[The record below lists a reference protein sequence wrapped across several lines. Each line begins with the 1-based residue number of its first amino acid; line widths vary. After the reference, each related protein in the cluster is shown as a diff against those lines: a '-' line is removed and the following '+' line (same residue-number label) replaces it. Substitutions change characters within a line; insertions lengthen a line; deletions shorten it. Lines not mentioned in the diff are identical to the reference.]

1 MGQMNPKLFSWVAAH
16 LLPHEAS
23 ARRWLSS
30 SGISPPDAD
39 DLIQEAYCRIS
50 SMTSFDQIN
59 SPKAYFNQ
67 TVRNILVERARR
79 ARVVNIQT
87 VAEIDRVPG
96 EVDER
101 SPERIV
107 MGREALAQVNE
118 VLRGLPKRTSDIL
131 RMRRVEGMSQKEI
144 AATLRIS
151 EAVVEY
157 EAAKAIR
164 LILRHVGRGQD
175 TVNQPK
181 ETKRTRRARNG

>member
-1 MGQMNPKLFSWVAAH
+1 
-16 LLPHEAS
+16 
-23 ARRWLSS
+23 
-30 SGISPPDAD
+30 
-39 DLIQEAYCRIS
+39 
-50 SMTSFDQIN
+50 MTSFDQIN

-118 VLRGLPKRTSDIL
+118 VLGGLPKRTSDIL
-131 RMRRVEGMSQKEI
+131 RMRRLEGMSQKEI
-144 AATLRIS
+144 AATLGIS

>member
-1 MGQMNPKLFSWVAAH
+1 MDPKLFSWVAEH

-30 SGISPPDAD
+30 CGINPSDAD
-39 DLIQEAYCRIS
+39 DLVQEAYCRIS
-50 SMTSFDQIN
+50 SMASFDQIN
-59 SPKAYFNQ
+59 SPKSYFNQ
-67 TVRNILVERARR
+67 TIRNILIERARR

-87 VAEIDRVPG
+87 VAEIDRVPR
-96 EVDER
+96 EADER

-107 MGREALAQVNE
+107 MGKEALAQINK

-144 AATLRIS
+144 AAALGVS

-164 LILRHVGRGQD
+164 LILRHVGRDQD
-175 TVNQPK
+175 TANQPK
-181 ETKRTRRARNG
+181 ETKRTTRARNG